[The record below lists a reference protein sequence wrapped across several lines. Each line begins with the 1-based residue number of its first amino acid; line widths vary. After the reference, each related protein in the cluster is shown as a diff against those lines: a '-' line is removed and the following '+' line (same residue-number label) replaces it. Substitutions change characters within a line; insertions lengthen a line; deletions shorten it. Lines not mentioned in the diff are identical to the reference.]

1 MPAEVFKSDI
11 EDGDDNDQQS
21 LERVEANP
29 GSQRLA
35 KNSVFTKHD
44 MQVLI

>member
-1 MPAEVFKSDI
+1 MPAEVFRSDV
-11 EDGDDNDQQS
+11 EGDDDDQQS
-21 LERVEANP
+21 LERAEANP